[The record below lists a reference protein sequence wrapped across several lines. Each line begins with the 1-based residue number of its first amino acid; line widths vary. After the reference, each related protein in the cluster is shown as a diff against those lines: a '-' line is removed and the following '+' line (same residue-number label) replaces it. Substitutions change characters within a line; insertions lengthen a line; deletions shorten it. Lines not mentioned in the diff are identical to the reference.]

1 MFGVNFEG
9 TYVLEYKYQR
19 EKGGEF
25 INAKGKYADA
35 APVFKWQ
42 HYITANWSLGPWSA
56 VIAQRYKTGYTD
68 QDGENKVKDYWIHDI
83 SASYAATK
91 DMLLTIGVNN
101 VFDKDPPLTGQNT
114 TFQRGY
120 DPRFTDPIGRSFL
133 LRASY
138 KFF

>member
-1 MFGVNFEG
+1 M
-9 TYVLEYKYQR
+9 
-19 EKGGEF
+19 
-25 INAKGKYADA
+25 
-35 APVFKWQ
+35 
-42 HYITANWSLGPWSA
+42 
-56 VIAQRYKTGYTD
+56 IAQRYKTGYTD
-68 QDGENKVKDYWIHDI
+68 QDGENKVKDYWIHDL

-91 DMLLTIGVNN
+91 DLLLTVGVNN